1 MRVALYGVAG
11 MLGSRIATEA
21 LRRDHQVTGLSRT
34 RDAAVPP
41 GAIGRQ
47 GDAADADDVARIAS
61 EHDVVVS
68 AIAPSRT
75 GARHGIFLNAIAVL
89 AENVGTRRLVVVGGA
104 GSLEIAPGLRLMDTA
119 DFPASY
125 LAEAATMAA
134 ALELLKS
141 SGALLD
147 WLYVSP
153 APAVG
158 PGRRTGSYRLGLDVP
173 VGDWVSAEDF
183 AAAIVDEIEV
193 PHFRRTRIHVA
204 S

>member
-1 MRVALYGVAG
+1 MRVALYGVTG

-21 LRRDHQVTGLSRT
+21 LQRDHQVTGLSRT
-34 RDAAVPP
+34 RDATVPT

-68 AIAPSRT
+68 AISPSRK
-75 GARHGIFLNAIAVL
+75 GARHEIFLNAIAVL

-125 LAEAATMAA
+125 LAEATTMAA